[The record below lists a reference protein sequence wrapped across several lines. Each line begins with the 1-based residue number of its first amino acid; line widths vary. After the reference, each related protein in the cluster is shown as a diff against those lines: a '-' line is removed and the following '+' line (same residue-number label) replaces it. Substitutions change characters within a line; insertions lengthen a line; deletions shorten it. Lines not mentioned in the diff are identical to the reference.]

1 MDKVLIVD
9 DEQPV
14 LEGLQYLISRQFP
27 DIECLTASTGR
38 EAIEIVRLQH
48 PDIVLMDVKMPGM
61 SGIDAIR
68 ELKSL
73 SPQTLFILVTA
84 YERFEIAKEAISLGV
99 QEYLLKPVS
108 KDALLEVLNRVY
120 LVLQERRAQ
129 QRREISYRD
138 WRQEAARYLEQTLLF
153 QLAYSCTSKDA
164 EALLRLLGLE
174 TAAGCVVWM
183 EWRSLEGKDL
193 EKDFEVWQENL
204 KFKQKCALGSWIE
217 NRFAVFLPLNDEEA
231 PWQKFPPP
239 PAWVQWRAAV
249 GKPQGLDRLSLSY
262 QQALLNLENVPWG
275 KWGLAENENIS
286 NESGKFPFILEK
298 ALLRALQVGDADRV
312 GALVVPFW
320 TALEASATPERPLGV
335 LAREMVTVVTHQK
348 GVEEDV
354 YVPEAEVLAVSKAL
368 EDLGSEQAREVFKK
382 FFLRWT
388 RRHQPAP
395 GFSPV
400 VDRAMR
406 FLRENFQKAISL
418 EDAAQAVGVHAQ
430 YLSRLFTQE
439 RGESFVDVLTRL
451 RMSKARELLR
461 EGASVKET
469 AASLGYADANYFSRL
484 FKKWEGV
491 PPGDFADGKRGS
503 S

>member
-1 MDKVLIVD
+1 MDKILIVD

-27 DIECLTASTGR
+27 DIECQTASTGR
-38 EAIEIVRLQH
+38 DAIEIVRLQH

-68 ELKSL
+68 ELKAL

-84 YERFEIAKEAISLGV
+84 YERFEIAREAISLGI

-108 KDALLEVLNRVY
+108 KEALLEVLNRVY
-120 LVLQERRAQ
+120 QVLQERRAQ
-129 QRREISYRD
+129 QRREIAYRD

-153 QLAYSCTSKDA
+153 QLSYSCAAKDT

-174 TAAGCVVWM
+174 TTLGCVVWM

-193 EKDFEVWQENL
+193 ERDFEIWQESL
-204 KFKQKCALGSWIE
+204 KFKQKCALGAWIG
-217 NRFAVFLPLNDEEA
+217 NRFAVFLPLNDEHE
-231 PWQKFPPP
+231 PWQKLPAP
-239 PAWVQWRAAV
+239 PACVQWRAAV
-249 GKPQGLDRLSLSY
+249 GKPQSLDRLAYSY
-262 QQALLNLENVPWG
+262 QEALLHLENAAWG
-275 KWGLAENENIS
+275 KWGLAETENSS
-286 NESGKFPFILEK
+286 NEGGKFPFILEK
-298 ALLRALQVGDADRV
+298 ALLRAVHAGDADRV
-312 GALVVPFW
+312 ASLAVPFW
-320 TALEASATPERPLGV
+320 AALEAAATPERPLDILV
-335 LAREMVTVVTHQK
+335 REVVTVVVHQK
-348 GVEEDV
+348 GVDEGV
-354 YVPEAEVLAVSKAL
+354 TVPGEAVLAVSQTL
-368 EDLGSEQAREVFKK
+368 VGLGSEEAREVFKN
-382 FFLRWT
+382 FLLRWT
-388 RRHQPAP
+388 QRHLPTQA
-395 GFSPV
+395 FSPI

-406 FLRENFQKAISL
+406 FLQENFQKVISL

-451 RMSKARELLR
+451 RMSKAKELLR
-461 EGASVKET
+461 EGSSVKET

-491 PPGDFADGKRGS
+491 PPGDFADGKRGKS
-503 S
+503 